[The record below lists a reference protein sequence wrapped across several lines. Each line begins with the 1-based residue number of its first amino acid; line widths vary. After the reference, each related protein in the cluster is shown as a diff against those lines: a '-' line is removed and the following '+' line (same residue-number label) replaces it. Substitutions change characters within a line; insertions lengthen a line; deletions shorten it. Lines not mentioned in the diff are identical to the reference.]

1 MAERVADGLDAMFF
15 DPGFKDRAYAVYAEL
30 RERAP
35 VVAEALPNG
44 RTIWFVTRYDDA
56 LAVLRDYT
64 RFANDPGSIYTQEQI
79 EGLYAQMLA
88 HLTEEQAARIRE
100 VDQAISRHLLGVDPP
115 DHTRLRKLVSRSFTP
130 RFVEELRPR
139 VQQIADDLLDGIGKR
154 MAADGATEF
163 DLLDEYAFPLP
174 LTVIAEMLGVPIA
187 MRDAFRDW
195 SHAAVEFNPAS
206 MGDPGL
212 NQKLYEFVEYMRTLI
227 ADKREHPGDDLVSSL
242 VQVEEEGD
250 RLSEDEL
257 LAMIFIL
264 IVAGH
269 ETTVKLIGNGMLALF
284 EHPEQFDRLKS
295 DPSLVRTL
303 VEEVLRFVGPVEHSL
318 PRYAR
323 EDVEIAGTMIP
334 KGSEVMVVL
343 ASADRDPSQFPDPD
357 RFDITR
363 PEANRHLAFGKGIH
377 ACLGAPLARIEGQVA
392 FTSLLARFPNIRL
405 AAPREELR
413 WRPGSLLRGLD
424 KLPVAV

>member
-1 MAERVADGLDAMFF
+1 MAERVAEGLDAMFF
-15 DPGFKDRAYAVYAEL
+15 DPGFKDRAYAVYADL
-30 RERAP
+30 RQRAP
-35 VVAEALPNG
+35 VVSETLPNG
-44 RTIWFVTRYDDA
+44 RTLWFVTRYDDA

-64 RFANDPGSIYTQEQI
+64 RFANDPGSIYTQEQL
-79 EGLYAQMLA
+79 EGMYAQLLA
-88 HLTEEQAARIRE
+88 HLTEEQVARIRE

-130 RFVEELRPR
+130 KYVEELRPR
-139 VQQIADDLLDGIGKR
+139 VQQIADDLLDAVER
-154 MAADGATEF
+154 RLSAAGTNEF
-163 DLLDEYAFPLP
+163 DLIDEYAFPLP
-174 LTVIAEMLGVPIA
+174 LTVIAEMLGVPVE
-187 MRDAFRDW
+187 MRDAFREW
-195 SHAAVEFNPAS
+195 SHAAVEFNPAD
-206 MGDPGL
+206 MGDPEL

-250 RLSEDEL
+250 HLSEDEL

-284 EHPEQFDRLKS
+284 EHPEQFARLKA
-295 DPSLVRTL
+295 DPSLVKSM
-303 VEEVLRFVGPVEHSL
+303 VEEVLRFAGPVEHSL

-323 EDVEIAGTMIP
+323 EDVEIAGTVIP
-334 KGSEVMVVL
+334 KGSEVMVLL

-392 FTSLLARFPNIRL
+392 FATLLARFPHIRL
-405 AAPREELR
+405 AAPREDLR
-413 WRPGSLLRGLD
+413 WRPGTLLRGLD
-424 KLPVAV
+424 RLPVAV